1 MAFLTACRKAHAW
14 QRHLRTLPSIHS
26 LQYDNS
32 SPSSAWLQIQRFYS
46 ATTSPLAEA
55 ADVQPAASARESK
68 RRKALNQAQKVE
80 DEALESAK
88 RIFGM
93 AFNAE
98 KDSIDGEV
106 EPIDAADSSSSS
118 GTEPQTVVSAEI
130 LVHHQETL
138 AKLDKK
144 RGKLPLYFREV
155 SLIYYY
161 CCRTL
166 YVFYRCQLHVLTTYF
181 YSVLSTDN
189 RNLV

>member
-1 MAFLTACRKAHAW
+1 MAFLTACRKAHVW
-14 QRHLRTLPSIHS
+14 QRHLRTLPCIHS

-98 KDSIDGEV
+98 KDSIDGDEV
-106 EPIDAADSSSSS
+106 GEPSDASDSSSSS

-138 AKLDKK
+138 AK
-144 RGKLPLYFREV
+144 
-155 SLIYYY
+155 
-161 CCRTL
+161 
-166 YVFYRCQLHVLTTYF
+166 
-181 YSVLSTDN
+181 
-189 RNLV
+189 

>member
-1 MAFLTACRKAHAW
+1 MTFLTACRKAHAW
-14 QRHLRTLPSIHS
+14 QRHLRTLSSIHS
-26 LQYDNS
+26 LQCDKS

-46 ATTSPLAEA
+46 ATTSPLTAA

-98 KDSIDGEV
+98 KDSIDGDEF
-106 EPIDAADSSSSS
+106 EPSDAADSSSSS

-144 RGKLPLYFREV
+144 RGKNPLYFREV
-155 SLIYYY
+155 SLIYYC

-166 YVFYRCQLHVLTTYF
+166 YFF
-181 YSVLSTDN
+181 TDAN
-189 RNLV
+189 YMY